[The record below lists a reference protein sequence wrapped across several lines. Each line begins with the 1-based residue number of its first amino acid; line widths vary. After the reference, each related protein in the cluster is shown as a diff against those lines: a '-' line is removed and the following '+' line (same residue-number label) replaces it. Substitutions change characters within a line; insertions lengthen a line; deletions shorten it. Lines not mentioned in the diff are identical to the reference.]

1 MSSKPELSR
10 RIQVRSLGVGY
21 LEGAGLETSI
31 EATPPECVALAS
43 RLGLPA
49 VAAVSCRFRLS
60 GVDKAGVVIAEG
72 LLHAR
77 LVRTCVTTLDDFP
90 TALAEQFS
98 VRFVPAER
106 VSEVAD
112 ADLDLEE
119 DDDIPYAGGTIDLGE
134 AAVEQLALSLDPY
147 PRKPGAERPAGVAVG
162 DPPSGPEPAGL
173 VDPENAD
180 TDADADHPNPFAAL
194 ARLRRID
201 G

>member
-31 EATPPECVALAS
+31 EATPAECVALAL
-43 RLGLPA
+43 RLGVPA
-49 VAAVSCRFRLS
+49 VDAVGCRFRLS
-60 GVDKAGVVIAEG
+60 GMDKAGVVVAEG
-72 LLHAR
+72 LLQAR

-90 TALAEQFS
+90 TAMTEQFS

-106 VSEVAD
+106 LSEAAD

-162 DPPSGPEPAGL
+162 DPPSGSQTAAMT
-173 VDPENAD
+173 DPEGHDPEAD
-180 TDADADHPNPFAAL
+180 PDQPNPFAAL
-194 ARLRRID
+194 ARLRQTD